1 MAGNLQDLYKSGN
14 SSSVRSIVKKLF
26 SALETISEFGIY
38 DDPNLDVPFEQ
49 RIDRRLPAEHYLTPM
64 NEITRGKIQD
74 ALEAARQSPEFMKM
88 AGMKAV
94 YDDPVDIPLYRR
106 PGDKYSVPSKI
117 TGWDTGLR
125 YEPEGVPSV
134 DEEILRM
141 FADSANRVWPE
152 DIATFPPGG
161 KNPEPRRELR
171 LKPLGMY
178 LPDPYK
184 EVFGR
189 YGRKKP

>member
-26 SALETISEFGIY
+26 SALATISEFGIY

-49 RIDRRLPAEHYLTPM
+49 RIRGGLNKKTM
-64 NEITRGKIQD
+64 GKIQD

-94 YDDPVDIPLYRR
+94 YDDPIDIPLYRR

-152 DIATFPPGG
+152 DIATFPPGR